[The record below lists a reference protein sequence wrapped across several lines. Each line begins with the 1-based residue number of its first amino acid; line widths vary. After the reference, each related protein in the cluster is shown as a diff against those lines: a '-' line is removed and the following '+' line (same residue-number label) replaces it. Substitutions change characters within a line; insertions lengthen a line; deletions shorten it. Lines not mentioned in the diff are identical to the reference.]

1 MVTSDPAPA
10 SGDLDEVLDARS
22 RGFLDWP
29 ELLARLAAE
38 ARSERGRAACA
49 ALSLYDSAD
58 EARAALEEVAEVAR
72 LLRAGHALPGL
83 AFPDA
88 EPFLDAAER
97 SMTLGPDE
105 LRPVAELG
113 EVAGSVARFF
123 ARAAGGDDSR
133 AADDL
138 SRNPQ
143 RVPNLPRSAPAGDPP
158 APHASAPAE
167 LAPRVAAML
176 AELDPCRPLVTR
188 IRETFDSSG
197 AVRDSVSPELARLR
211 REREAL
217 SAHVRSEIEN
227 LMQSEDYA
235 SVLQDRFWTVR
246 EDRYVLPLRASAKSM
261 GLGIVHDTS
270 RTGETV
276 FVEPTVV
283 VGLNNRLKLAELQIE
298 REIRRILEELTGD
311 VARAAP
317 ALRVNLDLLATFDVI
332 AAKARLGVGYGG
344 EALEITDEPLITL
357 RAARHPLL
365 TLRAAREG
373 FRVVDNDVTLDGQ
386 PVKVLVISGPNAG
399 GKTVLLKTLGL
410 AALLAR
416 AGMLVPADAGGRVG
430 FFTAVLADI
439 GDQQSVLGDLSTFS
453 AHLANLSAILRH
465 DAGGGAAL
473 VLLDEIMAGT
483 NPDQGAALARA
494 TAEALAERAGLAV
507 ITTHYDALK
516 ALAEADARFRN
527 AGMEYDPERLR
538 PTFRLR
544 DGTPGRSYALDI
556 ATRMGLPEALL
567 DRARALAGGA
577 HVGLEQVI
585 ATLEQRETDLAR
597 ATEELAQAR
606 ASLEERDE
614 QQRIVVAALEKRERE
629 LGRHAREAIELAVR
643 EAREAIRTVVREAQQ
658 AGSSRAA
665 EAARARL
672 DETARVAME
681 AFPAPAPVSTPPA
694 PALQPGARVFVPSMS
709 AEGRVLHAPDAR
721 GRVKVAVGALTLDVD
736 VADLGDAAKSPSA
749 APQGKS
755 AQSPASRGSARPSW
769 SPSQGSA
776 TAGDR
781 GASQADML
789 ALTRPNAANTLDLR
803 GHRADD
809 VEDEVVAYLD
819 RAAFEGRSPVFVI
832 HGHGTGALRKIVREL
847 VLRSPYVR
855 RWAPGQKG
863 QGGDGVTVVELA
875 E

>member
-1 MVTSDPAPA
+1 MMA
-10 SGDLDEVLDARS
+10 DLE
-22 RGFLDWP
+22 
-29 ELLARLAAE
+29 
-38 ARSERGRAACA
+38 
-49 ALSLYDSAD
+49 
-58 EARAALEEVAEVAR
+58 
-72 LLRAGHALPGL
+72 
-83 AFPDA
+83 
-88 EPFLDAAER
+88 
-97 SMTLGPDE
+97 
-105 LRPVAELG
+105 
-113 EVAGSVARFF
+113 
-123 ARAAGGDDSR
+123 
-133 AADDL
+133 
-138 SRNPQ
+138 
-143 RVPNLPRSAPAGDPP
+143 
-158 APHASAPAE
+158 
-167 LAPRVAAML
+167 
-176 AELDPCRPLVTR
+176 PCRPLCTR
-188 IRETFDSSG
+188 IRETFDSAG

-217 SAHVRSEIEN
+217 SAHVRSEIET

-246 EDRYVLPLRASAKSM
+246 EDRYVLPLRASAKSL

-298 REIRRILEELTGD
+298 REIRRILEELTRD

-317 ALRVNLDLLATFDVI
+317 ALRVNLELLARFDVI
-332 AAKARLGVGYGG
+332 AAKARLGVGYRG
-344 EALEITDEPLITL
+344 EALEITDEPVITL

-386 PVKVLVISGPNAG
+386 PAKVLVVSGPNAG
-399 GKTVLLKTLGL
+399 GKTVLLKTLGF

-453 AHLANLSAILRH
+453 AHLANLSAILRYQTH
-465 DAGGGAAL
+465 GGAVL

-516 ALAEADARFRN
+516 ALAEADPRFRN
-527 AGMEYDPERLR
+527 AGMEYDPERLL

-567 DRARALAGGA
+567 ERARALAGGA
-577 HVGLEQVI
+577 HVGLEEVI
-585 ATLEQRETDLAR
+585 ASLEQRESDLSR
-597 ATEELAQAR
+597 VTEELAQAR

-614 QQRIVVAALEKRERE
+614 QQRVAVAALEKRERE

-643 EAREAIRTVVREAQQ
+643 EAREAIRAVVREAQQ
-658 AGSSRAA
+658 AGSARAA

-672 DETARVAME
+672 DETARAALD
-681 AFPAPAPVSTPPA
+681 AFPAPPPAATPAA
-694 PALQPGARVFVPSMS
+694 PALQPGARVFVPSLS

-736 VADLGDAAKSPSA
+736 VAELGGAVAKGAPAKPARSPSSSSRAGAPVGNGDAP
-749 APQGKS
+749 
-755 AQSPASRGSARPSW
+755 
-769 SPSQGSA
+769 
-776 TAGDR
+776 
-781 GASQADML
+781 QADML
-789 ALTRPNAANTLDLR
+789 ALTRPSAANTLDLR
-803 GHRADD
+803 GRRADD

-819 RAAFEGRSPVFVI
+819 RAALEGRSPVFVI
-832 HGHGTGALRKIVREL
+832 HGHGTGALRKIVREM

-855 RWAPGQKG
+855 RWAPGEKG
-863 QGGDGVTVVELA
+863 QGGDGVTVIELA
-875 E
+875 

>member
-1 MVTSDPAPA
+1 MVTSEPALAPR
-10 SGDLDEVLDARS
+10 DLDEALGARS
-22 RGFLDWP
+22 LGFLDWP
-29 ELLARLAAE
+29 ELLARLAGE
-38 ARSERGRAACA
+38 ACSDRGRAACA
-49 ALSLYDSAD
+49 ALSLYESAD

-88 EPFLDAAER
+88 EPFLDAAEKGI
-97 SMTLGPDE
+97 TLGADE

-113 EVAGSVARFF
+113 EIAGSVARFF
-123 ARAAGGDDSR
+123 ARAAGEAEDSR
-133 AADDL
+133 AAT
-138 SRNPQ
+138 
-143 RVPNLPRSAPAGDPP
+143 G
-158 APHASAPAE
+158 APAE
-167 LAPRVAAML
+167 LAPRVAATM
-176 AELDPCRPLVTR
+176 AELDPCRPLCTR

-217 SAHVRSEIEN
+217 SAHVRSEIES

-246 EDRYVLPLRASAKSM
+246 EDRYVLPLRASAKSL

-298 REIRRILEELTGD
+298 REIRRILEELTRD

-317 ALRVNLDLLATFDVI
+317 ALRANLELLATFDVI

-344 EALEITDEPLITL
+344 QALEITDEPIITL

-365 TLRAAREG
+365 TLRAAREN

-386 PVKVLVISGPNAG
+386 PAKVLVVSGPNAG

-516 ALAEADARFRN
+516 ALAEADPRFRN

-556 ATRMGLPEALL
+556 ATRMGLPEPLL
-567 DRARALAGGA
+567 ERARALAGGA
-577 HVGLEQVI
+577 HVGLEEVI
-585 ATLEQRETDLAR
+585 ASLEQRETDLAR
-597 ATEELAQAR
+597 ATEELAQTR
-606 ASLEERDE
+606 ASLAERDE
-614 QQRIVVAALEKRERE
+614 QQRIAVAALEKRERE

-658 AGSSRAA
+658 AGSARAA

-672 DETARVAME
+672 DETARAALE
-681 AFPAPAPVSTPPA
+681 AFPAPPPVATPPA
-694 PALQPGARVFVPSMS
+694 PALQPGARVFVPSLS
-709 AEGRVLHAPDAR
+709 AEGRVVHAPDAR
-721 GRVKVAVGALTLDVD
+721 GRVKVAVGSLTLDVE
-736 VADLGDAAKSPSA
+736 VAELEGAAKSAASA
-749 APQGKS
+749 KEGKS
-755 AQSPASRGSARPSW
+755 ARPPSSSRTGAPAGN
-769 SPSQGSA
+769 
-776 TAGDR
+776 GD
-781 GASQADML
+781 APAADML
-789 ALTRPNAANTLDLR
+789 ALTRPSAANTLDLR
-803 GHRADD
+803 GRRADD

-819 RAAFEGRSPVFVI
+819 RAALEGRSPVFVI

-855 RWAPGQKG
+855 RWAPGEKG
-863 QGGDGVTVVELA
+863 QGGDGVTVIELA
-875 E
+875 

>member
-10 SGDLDEVLDARS
+10 SGDLDEALDARS

-123 ARAAGGDDSR
+123 ARSAGGGEDSR
-133 AADDL
+133 IAT
-138 SRNPQ
+138 
-143 RVPNLPRSAPAGDPP
+143 G
-158 APHASAPAE
+158 APAE
-167 LAPRVAAML
+167 LAPRIAAML

-332 AAKARLGVGYGG
+332 AAKARLGVGYRG

-386 PVKVLVISGPNAG
+386 PAKVLVISGPNAG

-465 DAGGGAAL
+465 EAGGGAAL

-527 AGMEYDPERLR
+527 AGMEYDLVNLR
-538 PTFRLR
+538 PTFRLK
-544 DGTPGRSYALDI
+544 DGVPGRSYALDI
-556 ATRMGLPEALL
+556 AARIGLPDEILLRARSLMNESSLGLEETLRNLQTREQALERAGQDLEQTRLELEDAKQELEVRTDAEKTATEALT
-567 DRARALAGGA
+567 R
-577 HVGLEQVI
+577 
-585 ATLEQRETDLAR
+585 RERDLAMR
-597 ATEELAQAR
+597 SREAIDAAV
-606 ASLEERDE
+606 RD
-614 QQRIVVAALEKRERE
+614 
-629 LGRHAREAIELAVR
+629 AREAISEIVR
-643 EAREAIRTVVREAQQ
+643 EVRRERSPQ
-658 AGSSRAA
+658 AA
-665 EAARARL
+665 EV
-672 DETARVAME
+672 ARVALDKKAKEVTAKLPEPPALDLNRLRE
-681 AFPAPAPVSTPPA
+681 ALANRGLGTGKKDDKAKKKPVSQA
-694 PALQPGARVFVPSMS
+694 QR
-709 AEGRVLHAPDAR
+709 AEGPAAGPVL
-721 GRVKVAVGALTLDVD
+721 VL
-736 VADLGDAAKSPSA
+736 
-749 APQGKS
+749 
-755 AQSPASRGSARPSW
+755 QSR
-769 SPSQGSA
+769 
-776 TAGDR
+776 
-781 GASQADML
+781 
-789 ALTRPNAANTLDLR
+789 ANSLDLR
-803 GHRADD
+803 GRRAD
-809 VEDEVVAYLD
+809 EALAELEAFLD
-819 RAAFEGRSPVFVI
+819 RTALEGADTVFVI
-832 HGHGTGALRKIVREL
+832 HGHGTGALRKVVREYL
-847 VLRSPYVR
+847 ATSPYVAR
-855 RWAPGQKG
+855 FRAGG
-863 QGGDGVTVVELA
+863 AGEGGDGVSVVSLKG
-875 E
+875 

>member
-1 MVTSDPAPA
+1 MVNSEPAPA
-10 SGDLDEVLDARS
+10 PRDLDGEAPGSALEARS

-29 ELLARLAAE
+29 EVLARLAGE

-49 ALSLYDSAD
+49 ALPLYATPD

-83 AFPDA
+83 AFPEA

-97 SMTLGPDE
+97 SLTLGPDE

-113 EVAGSVARFF
+113 EIAGSVARFF
-123 ARAAGGDDSR
+123 ARGADLAQDSR
-133 AADDL
+133 AA
-138 SRNPQ
+138 
-143 RVPNLPRSAPAGDPP
+143 AG
-158 APHASAPAE
+158 APAE
-167 LAPRVAAML
+167 LAPRVAAMM
-176 AELDPCRPLVTR
+176 AALDPCRPLVTR

-246 EDRYVLPLRASAKSM
+246 EDRYVLPLRASAKSL

-298 REIRRILEELTGD
+298 REVRRILEELTGD

-317 ALRVNLDLLATFDVI
+317 ALRANLEMLATLDVV
-332 AAKARLGVGYGG
+332 AAKARLGVGYRG
-344 EALEITDEPLITL
+344 EALEITDEPVISL

-373 FRVVDNDVTLDGQ
+373 FRVVDNDVALDGQ
-386 PVKVLVISGPNAG
+386 PAKVLVISGPNAG
-399 GKTVLLKTLGL
+399 GKTVLLKSLGL

-453 AHLANLSAILRH
+453 AHLANLSAILRYQAH
-465 DAGGGAAL
+465 GGAAL

-494 TAEALAERAGLAV
+494 TTEALAERAGLAV

-516 ALAEADARFRN
+516 ALAQADPRFRN
-527 AGMEYDPERLR
+527 AGTEYDPERLR

-544 DGTPGRSYALDI
+544 DGMPGRSYALDI

-567 DRARALAGGA
+567 ERARALAGGA
-577 HVGLEQVI
+577 HVGLEEVI
-585 ATLEQRETDLAR
+585 ASLEQRESELAR
-597 ATEELAQAR
+597 ATEELSEAR
-606 ASLEERDE
+606 ATLAERDE
-614 QQRIVVAALEKRERE
+614 QQRVVVQALEKRERE
-629 LGRHAREAIELAVR
+629 LGRHAREAIDLAVR
-643 EAREAIRTVVREAQQ
+643 EAREAIRAVVREAQQ
-658 AGSSRAA
+658 AGSARAA

-672 DETARVAME
+672 DETARAALE
-681 AFPAPAPVSTPPA
+681 AFPVPVAPATPPA

-721 GRVKVAVGALTLDVD
+721 GRVKVTVGALTLDVD
-736 VADLGDAAKSPSA
+736 VAELGGTSTSPAA
-749 APQGKS
+749 APERRNPRS
-755 AQSPASRGSARPSW
+755 SSTSRGRATTGGVDAPAADLLAVTRPS
-769 SPSQGSA
+769 
-776 TAGDR
+776 
-781 GASQADML
+781 
-789 ALTRPNAANTLDLR
+789 AANTLDLR

-819 RAAFEGRSPVFVI
+819 RAALEGRSPVFVI

-847 VLRSPYVR
+847 MVHSPYVR
-855 RWAPGQKG
+855 RWAPGEKG
-863 QGGDGVTVVELA
+863 QGGDGVTVIELA
-875 E
+875 

>member
-1 MVTSDPAPA
+1 MVTSEPALAP
-10 SGDLDEVLDARS
+10 GDLDEVLDARS

-29 ELLARLAAE
+29 ELLARLGAE

-97 SMTLGPDE
+97 SMVLGHDE

-113 EVAGSVARFF
+113 EIAGAVARFF
-123 ARAAGGDDSR
+123 ARTAGGEDSR
-133 AADDL
+133 AAT
-138 SRNPQ
+138 
-143 RVPNLPRSAPAGDPP
+143 G
-158 APHASAPAE
+158 APAE

-176 AELDPCRPLVTR
+176 AELDPCRTLVAR

-246 EDRYVLPLRASAKSM
+246 EDRYVLPLRASAKSL

-317 ALRVNLDLLATFDVI
+317 ALRANLDLLATFDVI

-344 EALEITDEPLITL
+344 EALEITDDPVITL

-386 PVKVLVISGPNAG
+386 PAKVLVVSGPNAG
-399 GKTVLLKTLGL
+399 GKTVLLKTLGF

-465 DAGGGAAL
+465 DAGGGATL

-516 ALAEADARFRN
+516 ALAEADPRFRN

-556 ATRMGLPEALL
+556 ATRMGLPEPLL
-567 DRARALAGGA
+567 ERARALAGGA

-585 ATLEQRETDLAR
+585 ASLEQRETDLTR

-614 QQRIVVAALEKRERE
+614 QQRVAVAALEKRERE

-643 EAREAIRTVVREAQQ
+643 EAREAIRAVVREAQQ
-658 AGSSRAA
+658 AGSARAA

-672 DETARVAME
+672 DETARAALE
-681 AFPAPAPVSTPPA
+681 AFPAPAPASPPPA
-694 PALQPGARVFVPSMS
+694 PTVQPGARVFVPSLS

-736 VADLGDAAKSPSA
+736 VAELGGAAKSSSA
-749 APQGKS
+749 A
-755 AQSPASRGSARPSW
+755 APAASSSRKSARPSS
-769 SPSQGSA
+769 SPVSMAAS
-776 TAGDR
+776 D
-781 GASQADML
+781 GAASRADML
-789 ALTRPNAANTLDLR
+789 GLTKPNAANTLDLR
-803 GHRADD
+803 GRRADV

-819 RAAFEGRSPVFVI
+819 RAALEGRSPVFVI

-855 RWAPGQKG
+855 RWAPGEKG
-863 QGGDGVTVVELA
+863 QGGDGVTVIELA

>member
-1 MVTSDPAPA
+1 MVTSEPALAPR
-10 SGDLDEVLDARS
+10 DFDEALGARS
-22 RGFLDWP
+22 LGFLDWP
-29 ELLARLAAE
+29 ELLARLASE
-38 ARSERGRAACA
+38 ARSDRGRAACA
-49 ALSLYDSAD
+49 TLSLYESAD

-72 LLRAGHALPGL
+72 LLRAGHSLPGL

-88 EPFLDAAER
+88 EPFLDAAEKDI
-97 SMTLGPDE
+97 TLGPDE
-105 LRPVAELG
+105 LRPIAELG
-113 EVAGSVARFF
+113 EVAGAVARFF
-123 ARAAGGDDSR
+123 ARGAGEAEDAR
-133 AADDL
+133 AAT
-138 SRNPQ
+138 
-143 RVPNLPRSAPAGDPP
+143 GT
-158 APHASAPAE
+158 PAE

-176 AELDPCRPLVTR
+176 AEVDPCRPLCTR

-197 AVRDSVSPELARLR
+197 GVRDSVSPELARLR

-246 EDRYVLPLRASAKSM
+246 EDRYVLPLRASAKSL

-298 REIRRILEELTGD
+298 REVRRILEELTRD

-317 ALRVNLDLLATFDVI
+317 ALRANLELLATFDVI
-332 AAKARLGVGYGG
+332 AAKARLGVGYRG
-344 EALEITDEPLITL
+344 EALEITDEPVITL

-373 FRVVDNDVTLDGQ
+373 FRVVDNDVTLDGN
-386 PVKVLVISGPNAG
+386 PAKVLVVSGPNAG

-516 ALAEADARFRN
+516 ALAEADPRFRN

-567 DRARALAGGA
+567 ERARALAGGA
-577 HVGLEQVI
+577 HVGLEEVI
-585 ATLEQRETDLAR
+585 ASLEQRETDLLR

-606 ASLEERDE
+606 GSLEERDE
-614 QQRIVVAALEKRERE
+614 QQRIAIAALEKRERE

-643 EAREAIRTVVREAQQ
+643 EAREAIRAVVREAQQ
-658 AGSSRAA
+658 AGSARAA

-672 DETARVAME
+672 DETARLALE
-681 AFPAPAPVSTPPA
+681 AFPAPPPAVPPPA
-694 PALQPGARVFVPSMS
+694 PALQPGARVFVPSLS

-736 VADLGDAAKSPSA
+736 VAELGGAAAKGSPTKPARSSSPSSSSRFGAPGGDGDAP
-749 APQGKS
+749 
-755 AQSPASRGSARPSW
+755 
-769 SPSQGSA
+769 
-776 TAGDR
+776 
-781 GASQADML
+781 QADML
-789 ALTRPNAANTLDLR
+789 ALTRPSATNTLDLR
-803 GHRADD
+803 GRRADD

-819 RAAFEGRSPVFVI
+819 RAALEGRSPVFVI

-855 RWAPGQKG
+855 RWAPGEKG
-863 QGGDGVTVVELA
+863 QGGDGVTVIELA
-875 E
+875 